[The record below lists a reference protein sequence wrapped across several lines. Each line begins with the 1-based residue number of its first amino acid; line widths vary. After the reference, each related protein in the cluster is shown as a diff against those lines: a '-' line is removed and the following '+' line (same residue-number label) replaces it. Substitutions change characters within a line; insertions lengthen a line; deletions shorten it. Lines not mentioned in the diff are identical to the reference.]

1 MPLTALN
8 PPRCLCLPLWP
19 SLCALALLVA
29 AAPTAAQWTH
39 NRGYQ
44 LLQRVDDVL
53 FGVDN
58 LGLVILDRRFV
69 AGHLVRVNASQP
81 NPVRGNTPFVADCQK
96 PLRMALVPDTM
107 KGRPQ
112 PEQLEFTEVKVLDG
126 SWAAVEFAC
135 ESTRQPAR
143 AATVAKDIYERGGP
157 ADLQTLYCDLQPDGS
172 DEARPGVEVRYSE
185 SANAVAVNRQ
195 WLSSGHVSAAEV
207 EFGVNS
213 KWRIQR
219 QSLEVRRVTPSG
231 EMAFSGKCDKRPP
244 GVAAQQP
251 LR

>member
-1 MPLTALN
+1 MFLTVINPFRSAHRPRLWFAALM
-8 PPRCLCLPLWP
+8 
-19 SLCALALLVA
+19 ALLVVSS
-29 AAPTAAQWTH
+29 PVAAQWTH

-58 LGLVILDRRFV
+58 LGLVILDRRYV
-69 AGHLVRVNASQP
+69 AGHLLRVNASQP
-81 NPVRGNTPFVADCQK
+81 TPVRGNTAFVADCQK

-112 PEQLEFTEVKVLDG
+112 PEQLEFAEVKILDG

-143 AATVAKDIYERGGP
+143 AAVVAKELYERGGP
-157 ADLQTLYCDLQPDGS
+157 ADVQTLYCDLQPDGS
-172 DEARPGVEVRYSE
+172 DEARSGVEVRYSE

-195 WLSSGHVSAAEV
+195 WLSSGHVNAAEV

-219 QSLEVRRVTPSG
+219 QSLDVRRVTASG
-231 EMAFSGKCDKRPP
+231 ELAFSGMCDKRPP
-244 GVAAQQP
+244 GGAPQP
-251 LR
+251 RR

>member
-1 MPLTALN
+1 MRPSPPNPT
-8 PPRCLCLPLWP
+8 PPRFFLW
-19 SLCALALLVA
+19 LALLLAGFA
-29 AAPTAAQWTH
+29 AMPASAQWTH
-39 NRGYQ
+39 NRGFQ

-58 LGLVILDRRFV
+58 LGLVILDRRHV
-69 AGHLVRVNASQP
+69 AGFLVRVNASQP
-81 NPVRGNTPFVADCQK
+81 NPVRGNTAFVADCQK

-107 KGRPQ
+107 KGRPE
-112 PEQLEFTEVKVLDG
+112 PDKLEFAEVKVLDG

-143 AATVAKDIYERGGP
+143 ASAVAKALYERGGP
-157 ADLQTLYCDLQPDGS
+157 DDVQTIYCDLQPDGS
-172 DEARPGVEVRYSE
+172 DEARSGVEVRYSE

-195 WLSSGHVSAAEV
+195 WLSSGHVSATEV

-219 QSLEVRRVTPSG
+219 RNLDVRRVTASG
-231 EMAFSGKCDKRPP
+231 EMAFSGRCDKRPP
-244 GVAAQQP
+244 GISAQSP
-251 LR
+251 R